1 MCLGILSS
9 YRIFII
15 IISPSLWVRS
25 QLNCFPKSLFF
36 AASELATHGRQ
47 RRNLVR
53 SYWAQI
59 SDWYTCWNL
68 VPLSETNMSSIQG
81 VLQRLMNSVM
91 FPFHTWGYYFL
102 FGHFIGCKWFCFQC
116 FVSSYSL
123 YQNIPRCSMSGFF
136 AHVHQLG
143 SQDAHDQF
151 VSGVFRDPQEW
162 DPFMVSFPY
171 YSHTTPIR
179 IPKDMGIVWET
190 HHKWVPFLG
199 VPENTIA
206 FGKQSVPFQMKQA
219 TYPYSGW
226 KNPFTSTTSR
236 TSQEGYNSTYR
247 LVGVITPVT
256 HL

>member
-1 MCLGILSS
+1 MRGRRNLFGFLKGIIYYHVFGDL
-9 YRIFII
+9 II
-15 IISPSLWVRS
+15 IQNLHHHNITIPLGQITTQQFS
-25 QLNCFPKSLFF
+25 QIPFF
-36 AASELATHGRQ
+36 AASDLATHGRQ

-190 HHKWVPFLG
+190 YHKWVPFLG
-199 VPENTIA
+199 VPENTIE
-206 FGKQSVPFQMKQA
+206 FGKQSFPFQMKQA
-219 TYPYSGW
+219 TY
-226 KNPFTSTTSR
+226 
-236 TSQEGYNSTYR
+236 
-247 LVGVITPVT
+247 
-256 HL
+256 